1 MYLTTAKRW
10 IAEEQFEG
18 RLTGLDE
25 DALEKLADDY
35 ARRLEEIY
43 LAEVAKQMEKYGKAA
58 EFERMLLYDGQYMNK
73 YLNQTIPA
81 YPAFRLEIFAKARKI
96 IVGEPA

>member
-1 MYLTTAKRW
+1 MYIGTTRRW
-10 IAEEQFEG
+10 IAELREEG
-18 RLTGLDE
+18 KLKDIDS

-35 ARRLEEIY
+35 ARRLEEIFTE
-43 LAEVAKQMEKYGKAA
+43 EVTKQMEKYGKAE

-81 YPAFRLEIFAKARKI
+81 YPGFRLEIFSKARKI
-96 IVGEPA
+96 ILGDLA